1 MTSINIIIILII
13 IFYIIIIIMI
23 IIIITIPIPIVVIII
38 IIIMQLARN
47 YIFVSATIY
56 LFRHLDMRL
65 GGDMGVLPMHRTS
78 LSLFVTFY
86 IKDMTFGPYGD
97 NWVCLS
103 KVFGVP
109 KSLIDHFS
117 H

>member
-1 MTSINIIIILII
+1 
-13 IFYIIIIIMI
+13 
-23 IIIITIPIPIVVIII
+23 
-38 IIIMQLARN
+38 
-47 YIFVSATIY
+47 
-56 LFRHLDMRL
+56 MRL